1 MKRNEQITD
10 EPRTNCKECHKP
22 LPNGNSLV
30 SQTARTLGYC
40 RYCYLG
46 NFPQRNRSRGPA
58 LRSSSG
64 GLLSSYE
71 RVFLEKA
78 GFNTE
83 LWSPEFREEMLD
95 YWRAR
100 ERKEVN
106 V

>member
-1 MKRNEQITD
+1 MKELRK
-10 EPRTNCKECHKP
+10 CKGDKCGKP

-40 RYCYLG
+40 RYCYKG
-46 NFPQRNRSRGPA
+46 NYPNRNQSRGPV
-58 LRSSSG
+58 LRASSG
-64 GLLSSYE
+64 EGLLSSYQ

-83 LWSPEFREEMLD
+83 LWSPEFRAEMED

-106 V
+106 I